1 MLSPLP
7 KSQSPTVTQTCIFIF
22 SNSYDRELFSENG
35 LLLDNEFLPVRA
47 NFPIP
52 EQCGLFY
59 FEVDIIDKGKKGEIG
74 IGFCT
79 KSASL
84 NKMPA
89 HGVMMDVFFGSGFGQ
104 PYGSEFMTGDTIG
117 CLNIRNT

>member
-35 LLLDNEFLPVRA
+35 LLLDNEFLPGISYSILNTPA
-47 NFPIP
+47 
-52 EQCGLFY
+52 
-59 FEVDIIDKGKKGEIG
+59 GKI
-74 IGFCT
+74 
-79 KSASL
+79 
-84 NKMPA
+84 A

-104 PYGSEFMTGDTIG
+104 PYGSEFMT
-117 CLNIRNT
+117 